1 MAGRQASG
9 SSSSRVDLTAR
20 LPACLSQRE
29 QVRRLERELHGFLQK
44 KYDYMQQ
51 QQQQQQPGG
60 AGLAGPG
67 GALLTP
73 SGASSMGGGG
83 LLMKGPGGQG
93 SSRGGG
99 GGPMAGLIRE
109 GSQGSAR

>member
-9 SSSSRVDLTAR
+9 SSSSSSRVDLTAR

-51 QQQQQQPGG
+51 QQQQPGG

-73 SGASSMGGGG
+73 SGASMGGGG

-93 SSRGGG
+93 SSSRGG